1 MQQDGGVST
10 PETLS
15 AEDAVAR
22 AVALAAAGRR
32 RVLGIA
38 GAPGAGKS
46 TLARRVV
53 AAVTEQLGP
62 GVAVQVPMDGFHL
75 ANSALDAL
83 GRHDRKGAI
92 DTFDAA
98 GYVALVRRLAEDPTA
113 SERSGSADTAKTSAD
128 TAGTS
133 AATIWAP
140 DFDRR
145 VDEPVA
151 GSIAVPPET
160 VLVVSEGNYLL
171 DPGDPW
177 RELPGL
183 FAETW
188 ACVVDDETRLARLVD
203 RHVRHGRDHEAA
215 RAWAVEVDGVNAA
228 RVTADLHRASVLVR
242 TERTTEGTPA
252 PPPAPP
258 TDRSTT

>member
-1 MQQDGGVST
+1 MST
-10 PETLS
+10 PEPLS
-15 AEDAVAR
+15 ADRAVAR
-22 AVALAAAGRR
+22 AVALAAAGGRS
-32 RVLGIA
+32 VLGIA

-53 AAVTEQLGP
+53 TAVTEQLGP

-75 ANSALDAL
+75 ANAALDAL

-98 GYVALVRRLAEDPTA
+98 GYVALVRRLVGGPDAEGA
-113 SERSGSADTAKTSAD
+113 E
-128 TAGTS
+128 
-133 AATIWAP
+133 TIWAP

-171 DPGDPW
+171 DQSAPW

-183 FAETW
+183 FTETW
-188 ACVVDDETRLARLVD
+188 ACVVDDDVRIDRLVG
-203 RHVRHGRDHEAA
+203 RHMRHGRDHASA
-215 RAWAVEVDGVNAA
+215 RAWAVQVDGVNAA

-242 TERTTEGTPA
+242 T
-252 PPPAPP
+252 
-258 TDRSTT
+258 